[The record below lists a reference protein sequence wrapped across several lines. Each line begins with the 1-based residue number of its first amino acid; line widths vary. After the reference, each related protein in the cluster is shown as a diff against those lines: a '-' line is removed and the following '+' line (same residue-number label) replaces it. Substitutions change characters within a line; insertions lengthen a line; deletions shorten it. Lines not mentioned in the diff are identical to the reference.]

1 MFSRTSPYY
10 SLALCGQTGELVGPQ
25 LMDLLLTT
33 TSFASAICSTLAVVA
48 ATTSRRRSSGNNASA
63 TSSVC
68 SDRFLKGQLG
78 CHNRVLING
87 MGSS

>member
-1 MFSRTSPYY
+1 MRLDRGVG
-10 SLALCGQTGELVGPQ
+10 LAVP
-25 LMDLLLTT
+25 MDLLLTT

-63 TSSVC
+63 TSSIC
-68 SDRFLKGQLG
+68 SDRFLKGRLSG
-78 CHNRVLING
+78 HNRVLING